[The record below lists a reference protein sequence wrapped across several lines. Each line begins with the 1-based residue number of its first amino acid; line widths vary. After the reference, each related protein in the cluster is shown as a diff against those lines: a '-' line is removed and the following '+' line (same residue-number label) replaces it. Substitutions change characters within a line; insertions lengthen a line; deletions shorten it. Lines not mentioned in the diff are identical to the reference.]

1 MYLSHITRFDDCE
14 FQIEYK
20 KDKVDKNG
28 VSGEL
33 YKQFTLEN
41 KTYISL
47 KNNKNF
53 IVVNGISY
61 YEI

>member
-1 MYLSHITRFDDCE
+1 MEGNSYYLYIS
-14 FQIEYK
+14 K
-20 KDKVDKNG
+20 LKNMKTFKIQKTKLF
-28 VSGEL
+28 STI
-33 YKQFTLEN
+33 TLEN
-41 KTYISL
+41 KTYITI

>member
-1 MYLSHITRFDDCE
+1 VEGNSYYLYIS
-14 FQIEYK
+14 K
-20 KDKVDKNG
+20 LKNMKTFKIQKTKLF
-28 VSGEL
+28 STI
-33 YKQFTLEN
+33 TLEN
-41 KTYISL
+41 KTYITI